1 MNMKSLE
8 SALVNAPE
16 TKIKVS
22 AGLHQNILRA
32 IRLAA
37 PVSRKTAF
45 RRAGPA
51 WAVGVLTAILAAVI
65 FYPPQQDAVDPVLRN
80 TTVQSQVQLSASSLL
95 TLEEGLLALSEETS
109 TSESELRKE
118 LERLKS
124 DLARFDFR
132 S

>member
-1 MNMKSLE
+1 
-8 SALVNAPE
+8 PRQ
-16 TKIKVS
+16 
-22 AGLHQNILRA
+22 G
-32 IRLAA
+32 
-37 PVSRKTAF
+37 
-45 RRAGPA
+45 
-51 WAVGVLTAILAAVI
+51 
-65 FYPPQQDAVDPVLRN
+65 AVDPVLGN

-95 TLEEGLLALSEETS
+95 TLEKGLLALSEETS